1 MWGSGTLDIINL
13 IFKRLKMLFRREGNK
28 KKGIPSDNAD
38 MSNDKEKKRIFS
50 RLKFMEQ
57 MGTFYG
63 F

>member
-1 MWGSGTLDIINL
+1 
-13 IFKRLKMLFRREGNK
+13 MLFRREGNK